1 MDKVSKI
8 LVETLITSSMV
19 HPGKDS
25 RHGTQMYHVVNP
37 STTTWALL
45 APKILS
51 FYPKAFDMGTVPFEK
66 WIELL
71 TQSANESMDPK
82 RNPAVT
88 LLDFYRN
95 AAKVGKEGQRARM
108 LESQKAKSASRT
120 LQRVGAVDEGWV
132 KSWMQQW
139 GILDD

>member
-1 MDKVSKI
+1 MDKLSKI

-19 HPGKDS
+19 HPEKGS

-37 STTTWALL
+37 NTTTWALL

-51 FYPKAFDMGTVPFEK
+51 FYPKAFDMGTVPFEE

-71 TQSANESMDPK
+71 NQSADESLDPE
-82 RNPAVT
+82 RNPAVK

-95 AAKVGKEGQRARM
+95 VAKVGKKGERARM
-108 LESQKAKSASRT
+108 LESQKAESASRT
-120 LQRVGAVDEGWV
+120 LQRVGVVDEGWV
-132 KSWMQQW
+132 KNWMQQW
-139 GILDD
+139 GIADG

>member
-19 HPGKDS
+19 HSGMGY
-25 RHGTQMYHVVNP
+25 RHGTQLYHIVNP
-37 STTTWALL
+37 NTTTWALL
-45 APKILS
+45 ALKILS
-51 FYPKAFDMGTVPFEK
+51 FYPKAFEMGTVPFEE

-71 TQSANESMDPK
+71 TQSADESPDPK

-88 LLDFYRN
+88 LLGFYRH
-95 AAKVGKEGQRARM
+95 AAQVGKEGQRARI

-120 LQRVGAVDEGWV
+120 LQRVGAVNEGWV

-139 GILDD
+139 GIVDG